1 MKKII
6 ITIITIIISVTIT
19 YIIISKNKP
28 YEEFYDIGKD
38 SISSVYKITGL
49 KIHPRIDKSEEGD
62 IKILTFDNVDNVLLH
77 SVKYANYLWKN
88 ENFYIISNYNFSKE
102 DGKIEIAKTSV
113 DKDKVFKVSVNCDST
128 NSFNIVLSLI
138 DGSLIINNRN

>member
-6 ITIITIIISVTIT
+6 LIVLISTIIIFLIFKKDKYLDIYTINNDSV
-19 YIIISKNKP
+19 
-28 YEEFYDIGKD
+28 
-38 SISSVYKITGL
+38 SSVYKITGL
-49 KIHPRIDKSEEGD
+49 EDNGKIKKIDDSKY
-62 IKILTFDNVDNVLLH
+62 IINFKKNTNAIYYA
-77 SVKYANYLWKN
+77 VKYANYLWKN